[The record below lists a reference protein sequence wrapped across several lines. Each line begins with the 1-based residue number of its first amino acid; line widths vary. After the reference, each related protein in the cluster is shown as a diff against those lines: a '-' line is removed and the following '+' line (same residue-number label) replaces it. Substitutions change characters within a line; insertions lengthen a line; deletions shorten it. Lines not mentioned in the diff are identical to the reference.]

1 MFDYNKHKVIPIT
14 TKQKIL
20 AQASD
25 YEKFGGLTGKTLDEL
40 GNAKHEL
47 EERELQIRDLAMQSS
62 AKFTDIMR
70 VNSELKDKIEFLQD
84 LATNLSIRNEELEQK
99 NKELEKQKAENTK
112 LETDLRKNLEQVVL
126 KEKELELQRDRLERQ
141 VNEKT
146 DELIKS
152 QKLAIIGELASRMA
166 HDLRN
171 PLSTIK
177 NVVELMENKQKLRI
191 EEKIIY
197 YGKLHRAIDR
207 ISHQVDDVLEY
218 GKASQL
224 QLQSANI
231 TNIIR
236 QIVTD
241 SNFPPELKVN
251 VDNVDL
257 RMNVDVR
264 KIEAVI
270 TNLLINAS
278 QATNNKGTINVRII
292 DNGSN
297 AILAFE
303 DSGPGIAPQNLQKVF
318 EPLFTTKQTG
328 TGLGLSICK
337 KIIEQHGG
345 NISVKNNPTT
355 FIIRLP
361 KNLKVQA

>member
-1 MFDYNKHKVIPIT
+1 
-14 TKQKIL
+14 L

-25 YEKFGGLTGKTLDEL
+25 YEKFGGLAGKALDDL
-40 GNAKHEL
+40 GNARHEL
-47 EERELQIRDLAMQSS
+47 EERELQIKDLAMQSS
-62 AKFTDIMR
+62 ARFTELMR
-70 VNSELKDKIEFLQD
+70 VNSELKEKIDFLQD
-84 LATNLSIRNEELEQK
+84 LATNLSIKNEELEKK
-99 NKELEKQKAENTK
+99 NKDLEIQKAENTK
-112 LETDLRKNLEQVVL
+112 LESDLRRNLEKVVL
-126 KEKELELQRDRLERQ
+126 KEKELELQRDHLERQ

-152 QKLAIIGELASRMA
+152 EKLAIIGELASRMA

-231 TNIIR
+231 TSMIK
-236 QIVTD
+236 QIVVD
-241 SNFPPELKVN
+241 NNFSKDIKIN
-251 VDNVDL
+251 IDNVDL
-257 RMNVDVR
+257 RLNVDVR

-278 QATNNKGTINVRII
+278 QAIDNKGVINVRLL

-297 AILAFE
+297 AIFAVE
-303 DSGPGIAPQNLQKVF
+303 DSGPGIAPQNVSKVF
-318 EPLFTTKQTG
+318 DPLFTTKQTG

-337 KIIEQHGG
+337 KIVEQHGG

-355 FIIRLP
+355 FIVRLP
-361 KNLKVQA
+361 KNLNDQA

>member
-1 MFDYNKHKVIPIT
+1 
-14 TKQKIL
+14 L
-20 AQASD
+20 AQATD
-25 YEKFGGLTGKTLDEL
+25 YEKFGGLAGKALDDL

-62 AKFTDIMR
+62 ARFSELMR
-70 VNSELKDKIEFLQD
+70 VNSELKEKIDFLQD
-84 LATNLSIRNEELEQK
+84 LATNLSLRNEELEKKNRDLEIQK
-99 NKELEKQKAENTK
+99 TENTK
-112 LETDLRKNLEQVVL
+112 LESDLRRNLEKVVL
-126 KEKELELQRDRLERQ
+126 KEKELELQRDQLERQ

-231 TNIIR
+231 TSMIKQIIA
-236 QIVTD
+236 D
-241 SNFPPELKVN
+241 NNFSKDVKVN

-257 RMNVDVR
+257 RLNVDVR
-264 KIEAVI
+264 KMEAVI
-270 TNLLINAS
+270 TNLLINAV
-278 QATNNKGTINVRII
+278 QATDNKGTINIRIL

-297 AILAFE
+297 AIFAIE
-303 DSGPGIAPQNLQKVF
+303 DSGPGIPPQNISKIF
-318 EPLFTTKQTG
+318 DPLFTTKQTG

-355 FIIRLP
+355 FIVRLP
-361 KNLKVQA
+361 KNLNPQA

>member
-1 MFDYNKHKVIPIT
+1 ML
-14 TKQKIL
+14 L
-20 AQASD
+20 AQATD
-25 YEKFGGLTGKTLDEL
+25 YEKFGGLAGKALDDL

-62 AKFTDIMR
+62 ARFSELMR
-70 VNSELKDKIEFLQD
+70 VNSELKGKIDFLQD
-84 LATNLSIRNEELEQK
+84 LATNLSLRNEELEKK
-99 NKELEKQKAENTK
+99 NRDLEIQKAENTK
-112 LETDLRKNLEQVVL
+112 LESDLRKNLEKVVL
-126 KEKELELQRDRLERQ
+126 KEKELELQRDQLERQ

-224 QLQSANI
+224 QLQSTNI
-231 TNIIR
+231 TSMIKQII
-236 QIVTD
+236 VD
-241 SNFPPELKVN
+241 NNFSKDVKVN

-257 RMNVDVR
+257 KLNVDVR
-264 KIEAVI
+264 KMEAVI
-270 TNLLINAS
+270 TNLLINAV
-278 QATNNKGTINVRII
+278 QAIDNKGTINVRIL

-297 AILAFE
+297 AIFAIE
-303 DSGPGIAPQNLQKVF
+303 DSGPGISPQNISKIF
-318 EPLFTTKQTG
+318 DPLFTTKQTG

-355 FIIRLP
+355 FIVRLP
-361 KNLKVQA
+361 KNLNPQA

>member
-1 MFDYNKHKVIPIT
+1 
-14 TKQKIL
+14 
-20 AQASD
+20 
-25 YEKFGGLTGKTLDEL
+25 
-40 GNAKHEL
+40 
-47 EERELQIRDLAMQSS
+47 
-62 AKFTDIMR
+62 
-70 VNSELKDKIEFLQD
+70 
-84 LATNLSIRNEELEQK
+84 
-99 NKELEKQKAENTK
+99 
-112 LETDLRKNLEQVVL
+112 
-126 KEKELELQRDRLERQ
+126 
-141 VNEKT
+141 
-146 DELIKS
+146 
-152 QKLAIIGELASRMA
+152 MA

-224 QLQSANI
+224 QIQSANI
-231 TNIIR
+231 TSIIK

-241 SNFPPELKVN
+241 SNFAKDIKIN

-257 RMNVDVR
+257 RLNMDIR

-270 TNLLINAS
+270 TNLLMNAA
-278 QATNNKGTINVRII
+278 QAIENKGTINVRLL

-297 AILAFE
+297 VIFAVE
-303 DSGPGIAPQNLQKVF
+303 DSGPGISPQNISRIF
-318 EPLFTTKQTG
+318 DPLFTTKQTG

-337 KIIEQHGG
+337 KIVEQHGG

-355 FIIRLP
+355 FIVRLP
-361 KNLKVQA
+361 KNLSAQA

>member
-1 MFDYNKHKVIPIT
+1 M
-14 TKQKIL
+14 
-20 AQASD
+20 AQTSD
-25 YEKFGGLTGKTLDEL
+25 FEKFGGLTGKTLDDL
-40 GNAKHEL
+40 GHAKHEL
-47 EERELQIRDLAMQSS
+47 EEREVQIRDLAMQSS
-62 AKFTDIMR
+62 ARFNELMN
-70 VNSELKDKIEFLQD
+70 VNSELKGKIEFLQD
-84 LATNLSIRNEELEQK
+84 LATNLSVRNEELERK
-99 NKELEKQKAENTK
+99 NRDLEIQKAENTK
-112 LETDLRKNLEQVVL
+112 LESDLRRNLEKVVL
-126 KEKELELQRDRLERQ
+126 KEKEIELQRDHLERQ

-146 DELIKS
+146 GELIKS

-224 QLQSANI
+224 NLQSANI

-236 QIVTD
+236 QIISD
-241 SNFPPELKVN
+241 SNISKDVKIN

-270 TNLLINAS
+270 TNLIINAT
-278 QATNNKGTINVRII
+278 QAMDGKGTINVRLL

-297 AILAFE
+297 AIFAVE
-303 DSGPGIAPQNLQKVF
+303 DSGPGINPQDLPKIF

-345 NISVKNNPTT
+345 NITVKNNPTT
-355 FIIRLP
+355 FIVRLP
-361 KNLKVQA
+361 KNFSVQT

>member
-1 MFDYNKHKVIPIT
+1 
-14 TKQKIL
+14 L

-25 YEKFGGLTGKTLDEL
+25 YEKFGGLAGKALDDL
-40 GNAKHEL
+40 GNARHEL
-47 EERELQIRDLAMQSS
+47 EERELQIKDLAMQSS
-62 AKFTDIMR
+62 ARFTELMR
-70 VNSELKDKIEFLQD
+70 VNSELKEKIDFLQD
-84 LATNLSIRNEELEQK
+84 LATNLSIKNEELEKK
-99 NKELEKQKAENTK
+99 NKDLEIQKAENTK
-112 LETDLRKNLEQVVL
+112 LESDLRRNLDKVVL
-126 KEKELELQRDRLERQ
+126 KEKELELQRDHLERQ

-231 TNIIR
+231 TSMIKQIIA
-236 QIVTD
+236 D
-241 SNFPPELKVN
+241 NNFAKDVKVN

-257 RMNVDVR
+257 RLNIDVR

-270 TNLLINAS
+270 TNLLINAA
-278 QATNNKGTINVRII
+278 QAIDNKGTINVRLL

-297 AILAFE
+297 VIFAVE
-303 DSGPGIAPQNLQKVF
+303 DSGPGIEPQNLSKIF
-318 EPLFTTKQTG
+318 DPLFTTKQTG

-355 FIIRLP
+355 FIVRLP
-361 KNLKVQA
+361 KNLKTQT

>member
-1 MFDYNKHKVIPIT
+1 MKRSIT
-14 TKQKIL
+14 QNM
-20 AQASD
+20 AQTSD
-25 YEKFGGLTGKTLDEL
+25 FEKFGGLTGKTLDDL
-40 GNAKHEL
+40 GHAKHEL
-47 EERELQIRDLAMQSS
+47 EEREIQIRDLALQSS
-62 AKFTDIMR
+62 ARFTELMN
-70 VNSELKDKIEFLQD
+70 VNSELKGKIEFLQD
-84 LATNLSIRNEELEQK
+84 LATNLSVRNEELERK
-99 NKELEKQKAENTK
+99 NRDLEIQKAENTN
-112 LETDLRKNLEQVVL
+112 LEIDLRRNLEKVVL
-126 KEKELELQRDRLERQ
+126 KEKEIEIQRDQLERQ

-146 DELIKS
+146 SELVKS

-191 EEKIIY
+191 EEKIVY

-224 QLQSANI
+224 NIQSANI
-231 TNIIR
+231 TNIIK
-236 QIVTD
+236 QIVAD
-241 SNFPPELKVN
+241 SNVSKDIKVN

-257 RMNVDVR
+257 RMNVDIR

-270 TNLLINAS
+270 TNLIINAV
-278 QATNNKGTINVRII
+278 QAIENKGTINIRIL

-297 AILAFE
+297 AIFAVE
-303 DSGPGIAPQNLQKVF
+303 DSGPGISPQNLPKIF

-355 FIIRLP
+355 FIVRLP
-361 KNLKVQA
+361 KNVSIQT

>member
-1 MFDYNKHKVIPIT
+1 
-14 TKQKIL
+14 L

-25 YEKFGGLTGKTLDEL
+25 YEKFGGLTGKALDDL
-40 GNAKHEL
+40 GNARHEL
-47 EERELQIRDLAMQSS
+47 EARELQIKDLALQSS
-62 AKFTDIMR
+62 ARFTELMR
-70 VNSELKDKIEFLQD
+70 VNSELKEKIDFLQD
-84 LATNLSIRNEELEQK
+84 LATNLSVKNEELEKK
-99 NKELEKQKAENTK
+99 NKDLEIQKAENTK
-112 LETDLRKNLEQVVL
+112 LESDLRRNLEKVVL
-126 KEKELELQRDRLERQ
+126 KEKELELQRDHLERK

-231 TNIIR
+231 TSIIK
-236 QIVTD
+236 QIVAD
-241 SNFPPELKVN
+241 NNFAKDIKVN
-251 VDNVDL
+251 IDNVDL
-257 RMNVDVR
+257 RLNVDVR

-270 TNLLINAS
+270 TNLLINAT
-278 QATNNKGTINVRII
+278 QAIDNKGTINVRLL

-297 AILAFE
+297 AIFAVE
-303 DSGPGIAPQNLQKVF
+303 DSGPGIEPQNISKIF
-318 EPLFTTKQTG
+318 DPLFTTKQIG

-355 FIIRLP
+355 FIVRLP
-361 KNLKVQA
+361 KNLNTQA

>member
-1 MFDYNKHKVIPIT
+1 M
-14 TKQKIL
+14 

-25 YEKFGGLTGKTLDEL
+25 YEKFGGLTGKALDDL
-40 GNAKHEL
+40 GNARHEL
-47 EERELQIRDLAMQSS
+47 EARELQIKDLALQSS
-62 AKFTDIMR
+62 ARFTELMR
-70 VNSELKDKIEFLQD
+70 VNSELKEKIDFLQD
-84 LATNLSIRNEELEQK
+84 LATNLSVKNEELEKK
-99 NKELEKQKAENTK
+99 NKDLEIQKAENTK
-112 LETDLRKNLEQVVL
+112 LESDLRRNLEKVVL
-126 KEKELELQRDRLERQ
+126 KEKELELQRDHLERK

-231 TNIIR
+231 TSIIK
-236 QIVTD
+236 QIVAD
-241 SNFPPELKVN
+241 NNFAKDIKVN
-251 VDNVDL
+251 IDNVDL
-257 RMNVDVR
+257 RLNVDVR

-270 TNLLINAS
+270 TNLLINAT
-278 QATNNKGTINVRII
+278 QAIDNKGTINVRLL

-297 AILAFE
+297 AIFAVE
-303 DSGPGIAPQNLQKVF
+303 DSGPGIEPQNISKIF
-318 EPLFTTKQTG
+318 DPLFTTKQIG

-355 FIIRLP
+355 FIVRLP
-361 KNLKVQA
+361 KNLNTQA

>member
-1 MFDYNKHKVIPIT
+1 
-14 TKQKIL
+14 L
-20 AQASD
+20 AQATD
-25 YEKFGGLTGKTLDEL
+25 YEKFGGLTGKALDDL

-47 EERELQIRDLAMQSS
+47 EEREIQIRDLAMQSS
-62 AKFTDIMR
+62 VRFSELMR
-70 VNSELKDKIEFLQD
+70 VNSELKEKIDFLQD
-84 LATNLSIRNEELEQK
+84 LATNLSLRNEELEKK
-99 NKELEKQKAENTK
+99 NRDLEIQKAENTK
-112 LETDLRKNLEQVVL
+112 LESDLRRNLDKVVL
-126 KEKELELQRDRLERQ
+126 KEKELELQRDHLERQ

-207 ISHQVDDVLEY
+207 ISHQVNEVLEY

-231 TNIIR
+231 TSIIK
-236 QIVTD
+236 QIID
-241 SNFPPELKVN
+241 DNNFSKDVKVN

-257 RMNVDVR
+257 RLNIDVR
-264 KIEAVI
+264 KMEAVI
-270 TNLLINAS
+270 TNLLINAV
-278 QATNNKGTINVRII
+278 QAIDNKGTINVRIL

-297 AILAFE
+297 AIFAIE
-303 DSGPGIAPQNLQKVF
+303 DSGPGISPQNLTKIF
-318 EPLFTTKQTG
+318 DPLFTTKQIG

-337 KIIEQHGG
+337 KIVEQHGG

-355 FIIRLP
+355 FIVRLP
-361 KNLKVQA
+361 KNLSVQV

>member
-1 MFDYNKHKVIPIT
+1 ML
-14 TKQKIL
+14 L
-20 AQASD
+20 AQATD
-25 YEKFGGLTGKTLDEL
+25 YEKFGGLAGKALDDL

-62 AKFTDIMR
+62 ARFSELMR
-70 VNSELKDKIEFLQD
+70 VNSELKEKIDFLQD
-84 LATNLSIRNEELEQK
+84 LATNLSLRNEELEKK
-99 NKELEKQKAENTK
+99 NRDLEIQKAENTK
-112 LETDLRKNLEQVVL
+112 LESDLRKNLEKVVL
-126 KEKELELQRDRLERQ
+126 KEKELELQRDQLERQ

-224 QLQSANI
+224 QLQSTNI
-231 TNIIR
+231 TSMIKQII
-236 QIVTD
+236 VD
-241 SNFPPELKVN
+241 NNFSKDVKIN

-257 RMNVDVR
+257 KLNVDVR
-264 KIEAVI
+264 KMEAVI
-270 TNLLINAS
+270 TNLLINAV
-278 QATNNKGTINVRII
+278 QAIDNKGTINVRIL

-297 AILAFE
+297 AIFAIE
-303 DSGPGIAPQNLQKVF
+303 DSGPGISPQNISKIF
-318 EPLFTTKQTG
+318 DPLFTTKQTG

-355 FIIRLP
+355 FIVRLP
-361 KNLKVQA
+361 KNLNPQA

>member
-1 MFDYNKHKVIPIT
+1 
-14 TKQKIL
+14 
-20 AQASD
+20 
-25 YEKFGGLTGKTLDEL
+25 
-40 GNAKHEL
+40 
-47 EERELQIRDLAMQSS
+47 
-62 AKFTDIMR
+62 MR
-70 VNSELKDKIEFLQD
+70 VNSELKEKIDFLQD
-84 LATNLSIRNEELEQK
+84 LATNLSVKNEELEKK
-99 NKELEKQKAENTK
+99 NKDLEIQKAENTK
-112 LETDLRKNLEQVVL
+112 LESDLRRNLEKVVL
-126 KEKELELQRDRLERQ
+126 KEKELELQRDHLERK

-231 TNIIR
+231 TSIIK
-236 QIVTD
+236 QIVAD
-241 SNFPPELKVN
+241 NNFAKDIKVN
-251 VDNVDL
+251 IDNVDL
-257 RMNVDVR
+257 RLNVDVR

-270 TNLLINAS
+270 TNLLINAT
-278 QATNNKGTINVRII
+278 QAIDNKGTINVRLL

-297 AILAFE
+297 AIFAVE
-303 DSGPGIAPQNLQKVF
+303 DSGPGIEPQNISKIF
-318 EPLFTTKQTG
+318 DPLFTTKQIG

-355 FIIRLP
+355 FIVRLP
-361 KNLKVQA
+361 KNLNTQA

>member
-1 MFDYNKHKVIPIT
+1 M
-14 TKQKIL
+14 
-20 AQASD
+20 AQTSD
-25 YEKFGGLTGKTLDEL
+25 FEKYEGLTGKTLDDL

-47 EERELQIRDLAMQSS
+47 EEREVQIRDLAMQSS
-62 AKFTDIMR
+62 ARFNEIMH
-70 VNSELKDKIEFLQD
+70 VNSELKGKIEFLQD
-84 LATNLSIRNEELEQK
+84 LATNLSVRNEELERK
-99 NKELEKQKAENTK
+99 NRDLEIQKAENTK
-112 LETDLRKNLEQVVL
+112 LESDLRRNLEKVVL
-126 KEKELELQRDRLERQ
+126 KEKEIELQRDHLERQ

-146 DELIKS
+146 GELIKS

-191 EEKIIY
+191 EEKIVY

-218 GKASQL
+218 GRASQL
-224 QLQSANI
+224 NLQSANI
-231 TNIIR
+231 TNIIK
-236 QIVTD
+236 QIISD
-241 SNFPPELKVN
+241 SNISKDIKIN

-257 RMNVDVR
+257 RMNVDIR

-270 TNLLINAS
+270 TNLIINAT
-278 QATNNKGTINVRII
+278 QAMGDKGTINVRLL

-297 AILAFE
+297 AIFAVE
-303 DSGPGIAPQNLQKVF
+303 DSGPGINPQDLPKIF
-318 EPLFTTKQTG
+318 DPLFTTKQTG

-345 NISVKNNPTT
+345 NITVKNSPTT
-355 FIIRLP
+355 FIVRLP
-361 KNLKVQA
+361 KNFSVQT

>member
-1 MFDYNKHKVIPIT
+1 M
-14 TKQKIL
+14 
-20 AQASD
+20 AQTSD
-25 YEKFGGLTGKTLDEL
+25 FEKFGGLTEKTIDDL

-47 EERELQIRDLAMQSS
+47 EEREVQIRDLAMQSNARFNELMS
-62 AKFTDIMR
+62 
-70 VNSELKDKIEFLQD
+70 VNSELKGKIEFLQD
-84 LATNLSIRNEELEQK
+84 LATNLSVRNDELERK
-99 NKELEKQKAENTK
+99 NKDLEIQKDENTK
-112 LETDLRKNLEQVVL
+112 LESDLRRNLEKVVL
-126 KEKELELQRDRLERQ
+126 KEKEIEIQRDQLERQ

-146 DELIKS
+146 GELIKS

-224 QLQSANI
+224 NLQSANI

-236 QIVTD
+236 QIISD
-241 SNFPPELKVN
+241 SNISKN
-251 VDNVDL
+251 IKINIDNIDL

-270 TNLLINAS
+270 TNLIMNAT
-278 QATNNKGTINVRII
+278 QAIDGEGTINVRLL

-297 AILAFE
+297 AIFAIE
-303 DSGPGIAPQNLQKVF
+303 DSGPGISPQDLPKIF
-318 EPLFTTKQTG
+318 DPLFTTKQTG

-345 NISVKNNPTT
+345 NITVKNNPTT
-355 FIIRLP
+355 FIVRLP
-361 KNLKVQA
+361 KNFSTQT

>member
-1 MFDYNKHKVIPIT
+1 M
-14 TKQKIL
+14 

-25 YEKFGGLTGKTLDEL
+25 YEKYGGLAGKALDDL

-47 EERELQIRDLAMQSS
+47 EEREVQIRDLAMQSS
-62 AKFTDIMR
+62 ARFSEIMR
-70 VNSELKDKIEFLQD
+70 VNSELKEKIDFLQD
-84 LATNLSIRNEELEQK
+84 LATNLSVRNEELEKK
-99 NKELEKQKAENTK
+99 NKELEIQKAENSK
-112 LETDLRKNLEQVVL
+112 LESDLRRNLEKVVL
-126 KEKELELQRDRLERQ
+126 KEKELELQRDQLERQ

-224 QLQSANI
+224 QIQSANLTTMI
-231 TNIIR
+231 K
-236 QIVTD
+236 QIVAD
-241 SNFPPELKVN
+241 NNFPPEIKVN
-251 VDNVDL
+251 IDNVDL
-257 RMNVDVR
+257 RLNLDVR
-264 KIEAVI
+264 KMEAVI
-270 TNLLINAS
+270 TNLLINAV
-278 QATNNKGTINVRII
+278 QAMDNKGTINIRLL

-297 AILAFE
+297 AIFAVE
-303 DSGPGIAPQNLQKVF
+303 DSGSGISPQNASKIF
-318 EPLFTTKQTG
+318 DPLFTTKQTG

-337 KIIEQHGG
+337 KIVEQHGG
-345 NISVKNNPTT
+345 NITVKNNPTT
-355 FIIRLP
+355 FIVRLP
-361 KNLKVQA
+361 KNLSTQA

>member
-1 MFDYNKHKVIPIT
+1 
-14 TKQKIL
+14 L

-25 YEKFGGLTGKTLDEL
+25 YEKIGGLAGKALDDL
-40 GNAKHEL
+40 GNARHEL
-47 EERELQIRDLAMQSS
+47 EERELQIKDLAMQSS
-62 AKFTDIMR
+62 ARFTELIR
-70 VNSELKDKIEFLQD
+70 VNSELKEKIDFLQD
-84 LATNLSIRNEELEQK
+84 LATNLSIKNEELEKK
-99 NKELEKQKAENTK
+99 NKDLEIQKAENTK
-112 LETDLRKNLEQVVL
+112 LESDLRKNLEKVVL
-126 KEKELELQRDRLERQ
+126 KEKEMELQRDHLERQ

-197 YGKLHRAIDR
+197 YGKLYRAIDR

-218 GKASQL
+218 GKTSQL

-231 TNIIR
+231 TSIIR
-236 QIVTD
+236 QIVED
-241 SNFPPELKVN
+241 NNFAKDVKVN
-251 VDNVDL
+251 IDNVDIRL
-257 RMNVDVR
+257 NVDIR

-270 TNLLINAS
+270 TNLLINAA
-278 QATNNKGTINVRII
+278 QAIDNKGTINVRLL

-297 AILAFE
+297 AIFAIE
-303 DSGPGIAPQNLQKVF
+303 DSGPGIAPQNIAKVF
-318 EPLFTTKQTG
+318 DPLFTTKQTG

-355 FIIRLP
+355 FIVRLP
-361 KNLKVQA
+361 KNLKD

>member
-1 MFDYNKHKVIPIT
+1 M
-14 TKQKIL
+14 

-25 YEKFGGLTGKTLDEL
+25 YEKFGGLAGKALDDL

-47 EERELQIRDLAMQSS
+47 EERELQIKDLAMQSS
-62 AKFTDIMR
+62 ARFTELIR
-70 VNSELKDKIEFLQD
+70 VNSELKEKIDFLQD
-84 LATNLSIRNEELEQK
+84 LATNLSIKNEELEKK
-99 NKELEKQKAENTK
+99 NNELEIQKAENTK
-112 LETDLRKNLEQVVL
+112 LETDLRRNLEKVVL
-126 KEKELELQRDRLERQ
+126 KEKELELQRDHLERQ

-146 DELIKS
+146 NELIKS

-224 QLQSANI
+224 QLQSANL
-231 TNIIR
+231 TTIIK
-236 QIVTD
+236 QIISD
-241 SNFPPELKVN
+241 NNFPKEVKVN
-251 VDNVDL
+251 IDNVDL
-257 RMNVDVR
+257 RLNIDVR
-264 KIEAVI
+264 KMEAVI
-270 TNLLINAS
+270 TNLLVNAA
-278 QATNNKGTINVRII
+278 QAIDNKGTINVRLL

-297 AILAFE
+297 AIFAIE
-303 DSGPGIAPQNLQKVF
+303 DSGPGIDPQNITKIF
-318 EPLFTTKQTG
+318 DPLFTTKQTG

-355 FIIRLP
+355 FIVRLP
-361 KNLKVQA
+361 KSLNVQA

>member
-1 MFDYNKHKVIPIT
+1 
-14 TKQKIL
+14 L

-25 YEKFGGLTGKTLDEL
+25 YEKFGGLTGKALDDL
-40 GNAKHEL
+40 GNARHEL
-47 EERELQIRDLAMQSS
+47 EEREMQIKDLAMQSS
-62 AKFTDIMR
+62 ARFTELMR
-70 VNSELKDKIEFLQD
+70 VNSELKEKIDFLQD
-84 LATNLSIRNEELEQK
+84 LATNLSIKNEELEKK
-99 NKELEKQKAENTK
+99 NKDLEIQKAENTK
-112 LETDLRKNLEQVVL
+112 LESDLRRNLEKVVL
-126 KEKELELQRDRLERQ
+126 KEKELELRRDQLERQ

-231 TNIIR
+231 TSIIK
-236 QIVTD
+236 QIVAD
-241 SNFPPELKVN
+241 NNFPSDVKIN
-251 VDNVDL
+251 IDNVDL
-257 RMNVDVR
+257 RLNVDVR
-264 KIEAVI
+264 KVEAVI
-270 TNLLINAS
+270 TNLLINAA
-278 QATNNKGTINVRII
+278 QAIDNKGTINIRLL

-297 AILAFE
+297 AIFAVE
-303 DSGPGIAPQNLQKVF
+303 DSGPGISPQNITKVF
-318 EPLFTTKQTG
+318 DPLFTTKQTG

-355 FIIRLP
+355 FIVRLP
-361 KNLKVQA
+361 KNLNAQA